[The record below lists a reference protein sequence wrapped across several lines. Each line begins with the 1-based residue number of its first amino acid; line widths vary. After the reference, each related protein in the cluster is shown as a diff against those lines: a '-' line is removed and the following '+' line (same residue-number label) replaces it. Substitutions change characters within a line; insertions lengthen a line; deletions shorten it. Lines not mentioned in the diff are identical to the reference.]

1 MRHAIIDAKT
11 LVVVN
16 VIIWNGAKWLPPLNH
31 MVVQNDDVQIGDIY
45 DIETNTFSNPVN

>member
-1 MRHAIIDAKT
+1 MRHAIIDAT
-11 LVVVN
+11 TMQVVN

-45 DIETNTFSNPVN
+45 HPQENTFSKPVN